1 MSPASNEAEPGS
13 DSDDDTR
20 LSSDHCHKRDSSATR
35 QFLTE
40 NERQKLRS
48 EDRKKVSK
56 SHQCYYGDESPRR
69 GLQHQTDCRYTSVRE
84 NNFYA
89 EDRPTT
95 RELYHSNRHPHSTRT
110 QHRDHRTRIADFGVD
125 NNYSDEDD
133 IFEGLSA
140 ADDIDYSDYYVW
152 SSKQGPVHSRRQRDY
167 EDNLQYDYLTHNSQK
182 YNARKPPKPSHQR
195 LESRSADRN
204 RDVYRRLSEKS
215 SPMRRSQETQNANR
229 KYIGR
234 HRSPN
239 TEEGADHLHLDS
251 PTARY
256 SEESS
261 HRRNRIRDY
270 WSEENIYLNDHEVYA
285 SGNDRRYSRYLGF
298 HIYQVYYIFMVK
310 FL

>member
-20 LSSDHCHKRDSSATR
+20 LSSDHRHKRESSATC
-35 QFLTE
+35 QFLAAS
-40 NERQKLRS
+40 ERRKLRS

-152 SSKQGPVHSRRQRDY
+152 SSKQGPVRSRRQRDY
-167 EDNLQYDYLTHNSQK
+167 EDNLQYDYLTHNSK
-182 YNARKPPKPSHQR
+182 NYPARKPPKPSHQR
-195 LESRSADRN
+195 LESCSADRN
-204 RDVYRRLSEKS
+204 TDVYSRLSEKL
-215 SPMRRSQETQNANR
+215 SPMRRSHGTQNANQKHIGCHR
-229 KYIGR
+229 SPQAEQGADRLYLDSPSIRYGEEGR
-234 HRSPN
+234 HRQ
-239 TEEGADHLHLDS
+239 
-251 PTARY
+251 R
-256 SEESS
+256 
-261 HRRNRIRDY
+261 RIRDY
-270 WSEENIYLNDHEVYA
+270 WSEENIYLSDHKGYA
-285 SGNDRRYSRYLGF
+285 SRNSRRYSRY
-298 HIYQVYYIFMVK
+298 
-310 FL
+310 